1 MTLALSGWSD
11 PKSSPKGL
19 NDSVN
24 GQFCTFAEYLSTF
37 SVSNVRN
44 SCCDRVKPISRA
56 RGGAAFSLFQR
67 REQLTLNYGSQQGDQ
82 P

>member
-1 MTLALSGWSD
+1 MT
-11 PKSSPKGL
+11 PNQHP
-19 NDSVN
+19 NDSMIPSTDSFV
-24 GQFCTFAEYLSTF
+24 TFAEYLSTF